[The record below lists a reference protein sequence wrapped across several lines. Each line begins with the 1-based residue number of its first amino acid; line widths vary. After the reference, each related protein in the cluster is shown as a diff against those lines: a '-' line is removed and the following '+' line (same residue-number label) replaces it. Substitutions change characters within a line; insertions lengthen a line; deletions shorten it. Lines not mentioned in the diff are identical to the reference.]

1 MSDKKTTLTP
11 IIVGAVIALLGIL
24 TGLYIATN
32 AREGN
37 LSSANAEEQSLTE
50 SQSAAE
56 SPTSEEMSEVLPDLP
71 AVDDTPVPVIEEP
84 VEEEAVPEIPETPET
99 PQVTTVETEQ
109 GEPDDFEPVSPEE
122 IEKAIPQQEEHKQ
135 DTI

>member
-1 MSDKKTTLTP
+1 MSDKKSTLTP

-37 LSSANAEEQSLTE
+37 LSSANAEGESLTE
-50 SQSAAE
+50 SQSVVE
-56 SPTSEEMSEVLPDLP
+56 SPTSEELGEVLPDLP
-71 AVDDTPVPVIEEP
+71 AVDDTPAPAIEEP
-84 VEEEAVPEIPETPET
+84 VEEEAIPEIPEAPET

-122 IEKAIPQQEEHKQ
+122 IEQAIPQEEHKQ

>member
-32 AREGN
+32 AREQQQ
-37 LSSANAEEQSLTE
+37 SQNAVGQTADNSQQTIDNAQLPTE
-50 SQSAAE
+50 SAE
-56 SPTSEEMSEVLPDLP
+56 LPDLP
-71 AVDDTPVPVIEEP
+71 AVDDTPAPVIDEP
-84 VEEEAVPEIPETPET
+84 VEEEAVPEIPET

-109 GEPDDFEPVSPEE
+109 GEPDDFVPVSPQE
-122 IEKAIPQQEEHKQ
+122 IEQAIPQQEEHHR
-135 DTI
+135 DSL